1 MRRIAVPV
9 AVGFL
14 LLAVSLVSGPHQSS
28 RADALRIT
36 HGPILGRLGAH
47 HIGVWARTSQAGTF
61 RVRYGLKPG
70 KLDKLSS
77 PAKTLL
83 EHDNTGWA
91 FLQGLES
98 NTNYYYQLVA
108 DSVEGGPGGS
118 FRTLP
123 DSDDFHHAELNP
135 LGLFNFRFEFGSCN
149 NQDASGGGGPGLP
162 AFKVMLNQLKDKI
175 NFAIQNGDW
184 LYEELRD
191 YSPEQWLSQV
201 QRTRQELPLVV
212 QHAPTIVGVWEN
224 YKSYLERGKI
234 LAAWHREIPSFF
246 TFDDHELLNDI
257 YGAGSAGL
265 RDRRAT
271 FRDIGVQ
278 AWYDYLGWSNP
289 VPHTQGV
296 IFGQAQLKTGQNV
309 LTDMAA
315 DFTRLNLAQA
325 ANLHVHW
332 GGPTA
337 GVNDDRLDAI
347 GGDPNAGVYEI
358 VEVLDKHRL
367 RIRPA
372 AKQDGNPNYS
382 IGRRSYYHVRISN
395 SDFFM
400 LDTRSH
406 RQMHDVRHPNKPG
419 LSMLGSR
426 QKAWLLKAMAES
438 DADFFFVVS
447 SVTFMIPH
455 VGGGAVGGGNIENPN
470 KDEAWTVF
478 LQEREELIRF
488 WESLRKP
495 VFVLTGDL
503 HNSFAIK
510 ITDRIWEFASGP
522 HNSDNHQASHEGGR
536 PPSGWFDSRGR
547 RCQIRWSSYFR
558 DDIPR
563 KNLRYPFYCVVQVN
577 NIFNNPLRPGE
588 DRWVAYPVPQV
599 VFQYYNGLTG
609 ELQYAEAVV
618 ASK

>member
-9 AVGFL
+9 AMGFL
-14 LLAVSLVSGPHQSS
+14 LLAVSLVSGPDQSS

-61 RVRYGLKPG
+61 QVRYGLKPG

-77 PAKTLL
+77 PATTLL
-83 EHDNTGWA
+83 ERDNTGWV
-91 FLQGLES
+91 FLQDLQS

-123 DSDDFHHAELNP
+123 DSDDFHHSELNP

-149 NQDASGGGGPGLP
+149 NQDPSGGGGPGLP
-162 AFKVMLNQLKDKI
+162 AFKVMLSRLNDRI
-175 NFAIQNGDW
+175 HFAIQNGDW

-234 LAAWHREIPSFF
+234 LAAWHRKIPSFF

-257 YGAGSAGL
+257 YGAGSAGR
-265 RDRRAT
+265 RDRRAI

-296 IFGQAQLKTGQNV
+296 IFGQAQLKAGQNV

-315 DFTRLNLAQA
+315 DFTRLDLAQA

-367 RIRPA
+367 RIQPA

-438 DADFFFVVS
+438 EADFFFVVS
-447 SVTFMIPH
+447 SVPFMIPH
-455 VGGGAVGGGNIENPN
+455 VGGGTVENPN

-478 LQEREELIRF
+478 LEEREELIRF
-488 WESLRKP
+488 WESLGRP

-547 RCQIRWSSYFR
+547 QCQIRWSSHFR

-599 VFQYYNGLTG
+599 VFQYYDGLTG